1 MNRCLVAFA
10 LIILLV
16 PGTVSA
22 DPEKTFVLPGDAE
35 IEMVWIEP
43 GTFMMGSPEDEPG
56 RWENEDP
63 LHEVTITR
71 GFWLGKYELTQG
83 QWESVMG
90 TSPWVGQT
98 TGGRVEHQEG
108 PNYPAVYIS
117 WDDVQEFIG
126 KLNDAEGSEVYR
138 FPTEAEWE
146 HAGRAGTQT
155 AWSFG
160 DDKEQLDQ
168 YGWYNKNTVF
178 VQERYAHAVG
188 LKLPNPWGLHDMHGN
203 VMEWCLDWTKGGKY
217 PDGPQTDPMG
227 DPTGTERAMRS
238 YDFTRVDIWT
248 RSAIRGWGPTDHSS
262 ARNGARLFRTGP
274 APAATTVSPTSWGQI
289 KIESR

>member
-56 RWENEDP
+56 RWDNEGP

-83 QWESVMG
+83 QWEGVMG
-90 TSPWVGQT
+90 THPWEGQT
-98 TGGRVEHQEG
+98 TGGRVQHQEG
-108 PNYPAVYIS
+108 PDYPAVYIS
-117 WDDVQEFIG
+117 WDDVQEFIE

-146 HAGRAGTQT
+146 YACRAGTQT
-155 AWSFG
+155 PWSFG

-168 YGWYNKNTVF
+168 YAWYNKNTVF
-178 VQERYAHAVG
+178 VQERHAHAVG
-188 LKLPNPWGLHDMHGN
+188 LKLPNSWGLYDMHGN
-203 VMEWCLDWTKGGKY
+203 VSEWCLDWSTGGNY
-217 PDGPQTDPMG
+217 PGGPRTDPVG
-227 DPTGTERAMRS
+227 DPTGTAR
-238 YDFTRVDIWT
+238 
-248 RSAIRGWGPTDHSS
+248 AIRNREFTAFDTRTRAAYRLWATTDHHDSGT
-262 ARNGARLFRTGP
+262 GARLLRTGP
-274 APAATTVSPTSWGQI
+274 APGPSTVSSASWGEI
-289 KIESR
+289 KSRSR